1 MRNADSNKNNLKINT
16 MKAKRFSVN
25 YATNSESNTV
35 ETFDSI
41 TEARDYIDLNIVD
54 CMEVNSRDTDPDFFC
69 YEVYDNTQLIDGFPH
84 LVYASL
90 QYYNN

>member
-1 MRNADSNKNNLKINT
+1 MAT
-16 MKAKRFSVN
+16 KRYSIN
-25 YATNSESNTV
+25 YATNAENNEVATL
-35 ETFDSI
+35 DNI

-54 CMEVNSRDTDPDFFC
+54 CMEVNTTDTDPDFFC
-69 YEVYDNTQLIDGFPH
+69 YEVYDNTQLIDGFPR